1 MKTHNPQTG
10 FTLIELMIATT
21 IFSIVLTVILAS
33 FLQIGRMFYK
43 GVSTN
48 NTNESTRTLVDDISN
63 DVRLADGA
71 TDAVRIGTVG
81 DKYYFCIGTHRY
93 TYVLKQPVTATNI
106 TNLNPQSMSAGVVR
120 DTPASCDA
128 TTAAGSDKQQLLGPN
143 MQLNALEFKC
153 AATGCTIHAHVI
165 YYGADKTVFASPNH
179 PSYTPAQAINE
190 PDARCSGNL
199 LSTQF
204 CSMADISTNVTLKF

>member
-1 MKTHNPQTG
+1 MKKHNPQTG

-21 IFSIVLTVILAS
+21 IFSIVLTVILAA

-48 NTNESTRTLVDDISN
+48 NTNESTRILVDDISN

-71 TDAVRIGTVG
+71 SNAQVISG
-81 DKYYFCIGTHRY
+81 DKYYFCVGSHRY
-93 TYVLKQPVTATNI
+93 TYVLKQQVTASNI
-106 TNLNPQSMSAGVVR
+106 SNLNPLAMNAGVIR
-120 DTPASCDA
+120 DTPGSCDA
-128 TTAAGSDKQQLLGPN
+128 TTAAGDDKQQLLGPN
-143 MQLNALEFKC
+143 MQLNALDFKC
-153 AATGCTIHAHVI
+153 APTGCAIHAHVI
-165 YYGADKTVFASPNH
+165 YYGADKTVFASPSH
-179 PSYTPAQAINE
+179 SSYTPEQAINE

-204 CSMADISTNVTLKF
+204 CAWGDISTNVTLKF